1 MAKPYS
7 KEQST
12 RQATKDEKPVK
23 QRKPIPKK
31 SAKRIDEEKLYKNEH
46 KKYLIAYP
54 YCEVRECKSLSN
66 QIHHKKGR
74 IGSLLY
80 NPEYFLAVCS
90 ECHSKIELNP
100 IWAKVNGYSIIRL

>member
-1 MAKPYS
+1 MATPYS
-7 KEQST
+7 KADST
-12 RQATKDEKPVK
+12 RHAAKEVKDKAKPN
-23 QRKPIPKK
+23 PIPKK
-31 SAKRIDEEKLYKNEH
+31 SKKLVDAEKIYKKEH
-46 KKYLIAYP
+46 KAYLLAYP
-54 YCEVRECKSLSN
+54 YCEVNACKSLSN

-80 NPEYFLAVCS
+80 NPEYFMAVCG